1 MSDADKFLQNFL
13 KRWSRRKRAVH
24 APCAAVPEPPRA
36 ASKKAATREHDNAN
50 ANAGA
55 PAPQP
60 PTASDLPPLES
71 IDALSHVG
79 AFLAPGVPLELARK
93 ALRRAW
99 VTDPTIRDFV
109 EIAENQWDFTNPTG
123 PPGFGPLDA
132 SPTLRRIIAELT
144 GNDASEELNAQPS
157 PARQEKPLEAL
168 SDKENAAAAAAPREQ
183 PSSAAE
189 AEPHSCQQPTAMQ
202 HEQHTATQNDET
214 TPHAPAQRRHGRAL
228 PQ

>member
-13 KRWSRRKRAVH
+13 KRWSRRKRGEH
-24 APCAAVPEPPRA
+24 APRAAVPEPSRA
-36 ASKKAATREHDNAN
+36 ATERATAGEHDNAN

-55 PAPQP
+55 PAPQL
-60 PTASDLPPLES
+60 PTATDLPALES
-71 IDALSHVG
+71 INALSHVG
-79 AFLAPGVPLELARK
+79 AFLAPGVPLALARE

-144 GNDASEELNAQPS
+144 GNETREEPNAQPS
-157 PARQEKPLEAL
+157 PSRQEKAVDAL
-168 SDKENAAAAAAPREQ
+168 SDKENAAAVASAPEQ
-183 PSSAAE
+183 PSSTAE
-189 AEPHSCQQPTAMQ
+189 AERHSRQQPTAMQ
-202 HEQHTATQNDET
+202 REQHTAMQHDET
-214 TPHAPAQRRHGRAL
+214 MPHAPVQRRHGRAL
-228 PQ
+228 PE

>member
-1 MSDADKFLQNFL
+1 MSDADKFIQNFL
-13 KRWSRRKRAVH
+13 KRWSRRKRAEH
-24 APCAAVPEPPRA
+24 APRAAVPETPRA
-36 ASKKAATREHDNAN
+36 ATERAAARENDNAS

-55 PAPQP
+55 PAPPP

-71 IDALSHVG
+71 INALSHVG
-79 AFLAPGVPLELARK
+79 AFLAPGVPLELARE

-99 VTDPTIRDFV
+99 ATDPTIRNFV

-144 GNDASEELNAQPS
+144 GNEANEELNAQPS
-157 PARQEKPLEAL
+157 PARQEQALDTL
-168 SDKENAAAAAAPREQ
+168 SDKENAAAMASAPEQ

-189 AEPHSCQQPTAMQ
+189 VEQHSCRQPIALQ
-202 HEQHTATQNDET
+202 REQHTATQNDET
-214 TPHAPAQRRHGRAL
+214 ERHEPAQRRHGRAL